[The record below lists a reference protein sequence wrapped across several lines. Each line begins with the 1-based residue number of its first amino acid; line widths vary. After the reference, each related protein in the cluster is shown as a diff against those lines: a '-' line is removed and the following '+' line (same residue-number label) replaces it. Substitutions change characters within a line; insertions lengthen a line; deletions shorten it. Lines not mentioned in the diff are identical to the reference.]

1 MRLLP
6 ASLPFEEGTRCVFAS
21 AGPRHTLAVSSDGRL
36 FTWGGGSK
44 GKLGHGSVDEVV
56 FPEEVVLIP
65 SQRVR
70 RKFYNTR
77 VRQVAAGENHSV
89 VLTEGGDVYTMGWGE
104 EGQLGNGVY
113 SQAGREGPVWQSI
126 PEPVRSLT
134 VPLTAAAV
142 NKMWRGEV
150 IHEILERTGGLSF
163 RHGATKEELNRQL
176 LAGQPDN
183 APAVEVAAGDHHTL
197 VRTADGKVFSFGRGF
212 DGQLGHGDTKQ
223 VSIPKQI
230 DAGALAPE

>member
-1 MRLLP
+1 MCIRD
-6 ASLPFEEGTRCVFAS
+6 S
-21 AGPRHTLAVSSDGRL
+21 
-36 FTWGGGSK
+36 
-44 GKLGHGSVDEVV
+44 
-56 FPEEVVLIP
+56 
-65 SQRVR
+65 
-70 RKFYNTR
+70 
-77 VRQVAAGENHSV
+77 
-89 VLTEGGDVYTMGWGE
+89 VYTMGWGE
-104 EGQLGNGVY
+104 EGQLGNGEY

-212 DGQLGHGDTKQ
+212 NGQLGHNDTKQ
-223 VSIPKQI
+223 VSIPKRI
-230 DAGALAPE
+230 DAGALRPRASFNGFNDFSRQAPVSIPPWAATRGLVFQ